1 MIRLGSVIARF
12 SQYVDVWIYTGL
24 YVKGR
29 WQNGDPVKIQLYG
42 SLQENDGKVL
52 KMEKQGA
59 LLEETKV
66 FYSKQSLPIDD
77 LQYNNGQNDIRF
89 VIQNKTYRLIKNK
102 MWDQDFSVYLLQLL
116 RAEGS
121 IPPVLDV
128 MIFENGDTMAYENG
142 DTMTYGP

>member
-1 MIRLGSVIARF
+1 MIRLGNIISRF

-29 WQNGDPVKIQLYG
+29 WQNGDPVKVQLYG

-52 KMEKQGA
+52 KFEREGA
-59 LLEETKV
+59 ALEETKV

-89 VIQNKTYRLIKNK
+89 L
-102 MWDQDFSVYLLQLL
+102 
-116 RAEGS
+116 
-121 IPPVLDV
+121 
-128 MIFENGDTMAYENG
+128 
-142 DTMTYGP
+142 